1 MTVYLIIEITIIDEV
16 MYTEY
21 VDLVYDIVVQYGGR
35 YLVRGG
41 ATTSMGGNWH
51 PQRIVVIAFPDRQS
65 IDACFASAAYRKLA
79 PLREQST
86 QSRAIIVDGFTGDAA
101 EKGESNG

>member
-16 MYTEY
+16 MYTVY
-21 VDLVYDIVVQYGGR
+21 VDFVYDVVVRYGGR

-41 ATTSMGGNWH
+41 FTTSISGNWQ

-65 IDACFASAAYRKLA
+65 IDACFTSEAYRKLA
-79 PLREQST
+79 PLRERST
-86 QSRAIIVDGFTGDAA
+86 QSRAIIVDGFTGENATP
-101 EKGESNG
+101 GESNG